1 MGWEDPSPRP
11 RGRAAVATSAS
22 PGYGATE
29 VRLSFTTIAWRA
41 VVALVAGVTI
51 YAAAHAGMATLH
63 GRQAAAHHATQDAAV
78 ALVVAVVVGWL
89 ILRML
94 LRRPESAGLPLRVR
108 EGRGWFG
115 RRRGWDDSYG
125 NMSFGEA
132 VAAEAVG
139 DVIGA
144 VIDAAID

>member
-1 MGWEDPSPRP
+1 MGWEDPSPRL
-11 RGRAAVATSAS
+11 RGRPAATTSPS
-22 PGYGATE
+22 PGYGNAD

-41 VVALVAGVTI
+41 VVALVAGVMA
-51 YAAAHAGMATLH
+51 YAGAYAGMVALH
-63 GRQAAAHHATQDAAV
+63 GRQAAAHHSTLDAAV
-78 ALVVAVVVGWL
+78 ALVVAIVVGWL

-125 NMSFGEA
+125 NMTFGEA

>member
-41 VVALVAGVTI
+41 VAALVAGVTI
-51 YAAAHAGMATLH
+51 YAAAHAGMVTLH
-63 GRQAAAHHATQDAAV
+63 GRQAAAHHATLDAAV

>member
-11 RGRAAVATSAS
+11 RGRVVATSAS

-29 VRLSFTTIAWRA
+29 IRLSFTTIAWRA
-41 VVALVAGVTI
+41 MVALVAGVMI
-51 YAAAHAGMATLH
+51 YAAAHAGMVALH
-63 GRQAAAHHATQDAAV
+63 GRQAAARHSTLDAAV
-78 ALVVAVVVGWL
+78 ALVVAIVVGWL
-89 ILRML
+89 VLRML
-94 LRRPESAGLPLRVR
+94 LRRPESTGLPLSVR

-115 RRRGWDDSYG
+115 RRRGWDSGYG
-125 NMSFGEA
+125 NMTFGEA

>member
-1 MGWEDPSPRP
+1 MGWEDPSPRL
-11 RGRAAVATSAS
+11 RGRPAATSPS
-22 PGYGATE
+22 PGYGSTD

-41 VVALVAGVTI
+41 VVALVAGVMA
-51 YAAAHAGMATLH
+51 YAAAHAAMVALH
-63 GRQAAAHHATQDAAV
+63 GRQAAARRSTLDAAV
-78 ALVVAVVVGWL
+78 ALVVAIVVGWL

-108 EGRGWFG
+108 EGHGWFG

-125 NMSFGEA
+125 NMTFGEA

>member
-1 MGWEDPSPRP
+1 MGWEAPSPRP
-11 RGRAAVATSAS
+11 RGRAVATSPS
-22 PGYGATE
+22 PGRGPTD
-29 VRLSFTTIAWRA
+29 VRLSFATIAWRA
-41 VVALVAGVTI
+41 VVALVAGVMA
-51 YAAAHAGMATLH
+51 YAAAHAGMVALH
-63 GRQAAAHHATQDAAV
+63 GRQAAAHHATLDAAV

-89 ILRML
+89 ILRMS

-115 RRRGWDDSYG
+115 RRRGWDSGYG

>member
-22 PGYGATE
+22 PGYGATD

-41 VVALVAGVTI
+41 VVALVAGVMI
-51 YAAAHAGMATLH
+51 YAAAHAGMVALH
-63 GRQAAAHHATQDAAV
+63 GRQAAARHATLDAAV

-94 LRRPESAGLPLRVR
+94 LQRPESAGLPLRVR

>member
-1 MGWEDPSPRP
+1 MGWEDPSPRR
-11 RGRAAVATSAS
+11 RGRPATTTPAS
-22 PGYGATE
+22 PGYGAAD

-41 VVALVAGVTI
+41 VVALVAGVMA
-51 YAAAHAGMATLH
+51 YAAAHAAMVALH
-63 GRQAAAHHATQDAAV
+63 GRQAAAHHSTLDAAV
-78 ALVVAVVVGWL
+78 ALVVAIVVGWL

-108 EGRGWFG
+108 EG
-115 RRRGWDDSYG
+115 RGWDDSYG

>member
-1 MGWEDPSPRP
+1 MGWQDPSPRL
-11 RGRAAVATSAS
+11 RGRPAAISPS
-22 PGYGATE
+22 PGYGAAD
-29 VRLSFTTIAWRA
+29 VRLSFATIAWRA
-41 VVALVAGVTI
+41 VVALVAGVMI
-51 YAAAHAGMATLH
+51 YAAAHASMVALH
-63 GRQAAAHHATQDAAV
+63 GRQAAAHHATLDAAV

-94 LRRPESAGLPLRVR
+94 LRRPESTGLPLSMR

-115 RRRGWDDSYG
+115 RRRGWDGGYG
-125 NMSFGEA
+125 NMTFGEA

>member
-1 MGWEDPSPRP
+1 MGWEDPSPRR
-11 RGRAAVATSAS
+11 RGRPATTTPAS
-22 PGYGATE
+22 PGYGAAD

-41 VVALVAGVTI
+41 VVALVAGVMA
-51 YAAAHAGMATLH
+51 YAGAYAGMVALH
-63 GRQAAAHHATQDAAV
+63 GRQAAAHHSTLDAAV
-78 ALVVAVVVGWL
+78 ALVVAIVVGWL

-125 NMSFGEA
+125 NMTFGEA